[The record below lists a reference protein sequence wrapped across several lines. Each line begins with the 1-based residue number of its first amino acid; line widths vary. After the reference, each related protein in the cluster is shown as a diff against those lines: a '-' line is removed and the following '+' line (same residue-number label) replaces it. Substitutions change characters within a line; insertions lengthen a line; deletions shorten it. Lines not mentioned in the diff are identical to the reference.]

1 MKYLTFVFITYLA
14 VNAYFATGI
23 TNGFKQLQAERH
35 YQMQSIGE

>member
-1 MKYLTFVFITYLA
+1 MKYLAFALIAYLA

-23 TNGFKQLQAERH
+23 TNGFQQLQADRH